1 MNPIAM
7 LPAPV
12 RAVAEIL
19 LTLAIAAGIA
29 YLAQAYVVKPYRVP
43 TGSMIPTLEPGDRVI
58 ADRLSLDFGDPTR
71 GEIVVFHPPIC
82 SGSNNAS
89 GACTTPNLSLR
100 VGASSVTFIKRV
112 IGLPGETIQITG
124 GIVTVCKPA
133 GQNCHALEEPYTE
146 GAKTAPRYGP
156 FTVPQG
162 DYFVMGDNRGD
173 SLDSR
178 YWGPLPRRNIIGEAF
193 LIYWPPGRIG
203 LL

>member
-112 IGLPGETIQITG
+112 IGLPGETIWAKG
-124 GIVTVCKPA
+124 GHIWIQDPGGKP
-133 GQNCHALEEPYTE
+133 QRLSEPYLHGRATPRFE
-146 GAKTAPRYGP
+146 KTVIPSNC
-156 FTVPQG
+156 
-162 DYFVMGDNRGD
+162 YFMMGDNRLSSD
-173 SLDSR
+173 DSR
-178 YWGPLPRRNIIGEAF
+178 TWGCEPRGDILGVARVR
-193 LIYWPPGRIG
+193 YWPLSRLGI
-203 LL
+203 L